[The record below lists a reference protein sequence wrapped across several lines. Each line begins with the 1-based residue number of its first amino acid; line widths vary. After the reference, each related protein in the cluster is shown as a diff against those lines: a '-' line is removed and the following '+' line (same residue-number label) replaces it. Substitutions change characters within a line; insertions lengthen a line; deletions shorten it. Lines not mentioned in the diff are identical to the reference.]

1 MADHVIECSD
11 EQTNAI
17 FYSISKALLE
27 VKFLLSIS
35 PFTPPHM
42 LLDEPPIWTKWQTID
57 LEERSGNYFSPT
69 STFVR
74 YCTTILSSSLWYVYQ
89 TRKIKTPAPALYY
102 PTSPY

>member
-74 YCTTILSSSLWYVYQ
+74 Y
-89 TRKIKTPAPALYY
+89 
-102 PTSPY
+102 

>member
-74 YCTTILSSSLWYVYQ
+74 YYTTILSSSLWYQ
-89 TRKIKTPAPALYY
+89 TRKMKTRQRHPPL
-102 PTSPY
+102 TN

>member
-74 YCTTILSSSLWYVYQ
+74 YYTTILSSSLWYQ
-89 TRKIKTPAPALYY
+89 TRKMKTRLHHPPL
-102 PTSPY
+102 TN